1 MELIMM
7 TLKAA
12 AKTRAETNNGE
23 EKQDRRSQDIRIKT
37 DRIETNDFVSERK
50 YRIALFIF

>member
-12 AKTRAETNNGE
+12 AKAQAETNNGE

-37 DRIETNDFVSERK
+37 DRIETNDFVSEGK